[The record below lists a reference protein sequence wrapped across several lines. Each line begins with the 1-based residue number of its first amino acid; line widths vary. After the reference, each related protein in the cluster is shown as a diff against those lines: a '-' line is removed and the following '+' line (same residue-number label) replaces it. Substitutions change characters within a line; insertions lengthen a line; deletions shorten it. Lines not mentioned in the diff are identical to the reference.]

1 MNGFIG
7 RRAELSLLEGLLR
20 PVKDGGR
27 SGRPGRAVLIRG
39 RRRVGKSRLVEEFLE
54 QEGLPHVFFTAV
66 GGSREEDLA
75 GFAAEVAASPL
86 PDVARFSDFA
96 APSPGTP
103 R

>member
-7 RRAELSLLEGLLR
+7 RRTELALLDDLLG
-20 PVKDGGR
+20 PVKTGGR

-54 QEGLPHVFFTAV
+54 QAGLPHVFFTAV

-75 GFAAEVAASPL
+75 GFTAEVTASRL
-86 PDVARFSDFA
+86 PDAEWFGPFG
-96 APSPGTP
+96 AP
-103 R
+103 